1 MHYIENVK
9 ELKNRKSKIIFAN
22 GDSLTLNVSFH
33 SLWHQYTNAII
44 YYYMVDKQSRMK
56 SNNPEQ
62 PIDYNQSSLNIFEAL
77 SRYSLLKKISFF
89 PKLLILKLM
98 TVFQFK
104 ICGTLILNKCKCSVY
119 F

>member
-62 PIDYNQSSLNIFEAL
+62 PIDYNQSLNIFEAL
-77 SRYSLLKKISFF
+77 SRYSLFEE
-89 PKLLILKLM
+89 
-98 TVFQFK
+98 
-104 ICGTLILNKCKCSVY
+104 N
-119 F
+119 